1 MQSYHIFEDAKYETS
16 GFQNLQVWWGFPVC
30 SLNLNITQNTLINN
44 EKKQLAFFRLLRY
57 PWLPEGADRC
67 NPHVA
72 FHCLITLACQHWM
85 MAEFHREIM
94 MKLSMSSIGQ
104 AFATAI
110 DSLAVVDQSS
120 SSKSNASAHISV
132 DICFYR
138 RRRSRPSISNASNFL
153 IDS

>member
-16 GFQNLQVWWGFPVC
+16 ACILELVGLVGFPVC

-72 FHCLITLACQHWM
+72 FHCLITLA
-85 MAEFHREIM
+85 
-94 MKLSMSSIGQ
+94 
-104 AFATAI
+104 
-110 DSLAVVDQSS
+110 
-120 SSKSNASAHISV
+120 
-132 DICFYR
+132 
-138 RRRSRPSISNASNFL
+138 
-153 IDS
+153 